1 MCSSTRFPE
10 PIPLRN
16 FKGPKIAKVLIKFLT
31 LFGLPKSVQLDQSLN
46 FLSHL
51 FQDVMAHLG
60 IKQVKASAY
69 HPQALEKFHE
79 TLKTMMKSYLPA
91 GEERL
96 R

>member
-1 MCSSTRFPE
+1 
-10 PIPLRN
+10 
-16 FKGPKIAKVLIKFLT
+16 
-31 LFGLPKSVQLDQSLN
+31 
-46 FLSHL
+46 
-51 FQDVMAHLG
+51 MAHLG

-96 R
+96 G